1 MSSLIPAHSGRIRNE
16 RRDAGKGEIML
27 RKNPIIGFGLFC
39 SLLLAGSSAHANPP
53 NHSGSELTSYA
64 QPCVMTDFVGGAPY
78 PQGFGPV
85 VGITYP
91 TTGDA
96 VTAGKGG
103 KVYVQNASYS
113 GLWVNDPTVGGI
125 LEIQLFVDGNLA
137 SVMDL
142 TSSRITPL
150 TWNTRH
156 SAKGTHALM
165 LRLYTVD
172 FDGTQ
177 ACFVDSEVEYPV
189 LQ

>member
-1 MSSLIPAHSGRIRNE
+1 
-16 RRDAGKGEIML
+16 ML
-27 RKNPIIGFGLFC
+27 RRNLIIGSSLFC
-39 SLLLAGSSAHANPP
+39 SLLLAVLSAHASPP
-53 NHSGSELTSYA
+53 NHSGSDVTSSA

-78 PQGFGPV
+78 PQGLGPV
-85 VGITYP
+85 VGISYP

-142 TSSRITPL
+142 TSSRTTPL
-150 TWNTRH
+150 TWNTRN
-156 SAKGTHALM
+156 SSKGTHALL

-172 FDGTQ
+172 FDSTR
-177 ACFVDSEVEYPV
+177 ACFIDSEVEYPV